1 MYRPV
6 ARWRPKTAART
17 RFGIQSRHRKAC
29 VPQLG
34 THYVDPGAEVVEAS
48 TQPPVAFVARV
59 DRGKQLS
66 RRLQAWAASRSRRR
80 RA

>member
-1 MYRPV
+1 
-6 ARWRPKTAART
+6 
-17 RFGIQSRHRKAC
+17 

-66 RRLQAWAASRSRRR
+66 RRLLRASVGGFALAATTSLRP
-80 RA
+80 